1 MLSDCGNAE
10 RLFSTK
16 EYRLMADNE
25 NRWMDERNRYR
36 RGDEDRNRWSAEG
49 GDYRSGEYRER
60 GRGEYGYGGRDYGA
74 RESGGRDYG
83 RYGREDYGYG
93 SREDYGGRELGG
105 GRDYGRYGREEYG
118 GGYGSRDYGAR
129 EAGGGRDYSRYGRED
144 RGYGSREDYRGR
156 DERGFWD
163 RASDEVS
170 SWFGDRDAERRRHE
184 DELRSGQHRGRGP
197 RGYARSDDRIRDDVN
212 DRLTDDPFVDA
223 SEIDVSVQNG
233 EVTLGGTVDNRQT
246 KRRAEDVAE
255 NVSGVK
261 HVQNNL
267 RVRQQGSTGTS
278 SWTSGSTGAG
288 ATTTGTT
295 SATVTPGTSRT
306 SGTSGTV
313 ESTRTSE
320 TSGTRT

>member
-1 MLSDCGNAE
+1 
-10 RLFSTK
+10 
-16 EYRLMADNE
+16 MADNE

-36 RGDEDRNRWSAEG
+36 RGDEDRNSWSAEG
-49 GDYRSGEYRER
+49 GDYRGGEYRER
-60 GRGEYGYGGRDYGA
+60 GRDYGA

-83 RYGREDYGYG
+83 RYGREDYG
-93 SREDYGGRELGG
+93 SREDYGGRELGSRELG
-105 GRDYGRYGREEYG
+105 GSRDYGRYGREEYG
-118 GGYGSRDYGAR
+118 YGGRDYGAR

-144 RGYGSREDYRGR
+144 RGYGGREDYRGR

-233 EVTLGGTVDNRQT
+233 EVTLGGTVDNRQA

-255 NVSGVK
+255 NISAVK

-267 RVRQQGSTGTS
+267 RVRQQASTGTG

-295 SATVTPGTSRT
+295 GTTSTTVTPVTSR
-306 SGTSGTV
+306 TSGTV

>member
-1 MLSDCGNAE
+1 
-10 RLFSTK
+10 
-16 EYRLMADNE
+16 MADNE

-49 GDYRSGEYRER
+49 GEYRER
-60 GRGEYGYGGRDYGA
+60 SRGDYGYGGRDYGT
-74 RESGGRDYG
+74 REVGGRDYG

-93 SREDYGGRELGG
+93 NREDYGGRELGG
-105 GRDYGRYGREEYG
+105 GHDYGREDYGYSGRN
-118 GGYGSRDYGAR
+118 YGAR
-129 EAGGGRDYSRYGRED
+129 EAGGGRDYGRYGRED
-144 RGYGSREDYRGR
+144 RGYGSREGYRGR

-233 EVTLGGTVDNRQT
+233 EVTLGGTVDNRQA
-246 KRRAEDVAE
+246 KRRAEDIAE
-255 NVSGVK
+255 NISGVK

-267 RVRQQGSTGTS
+267 RVRQQGSTGTG

-295 SATVTPGTSRT
+295 STTVTPGTSR
-306 SGTSGTV
+306 TSGTV

>member
-1 MLSDCGNAE
+1 
-10 RLFSTK
+10 
-16 EYRLMADNE
+16 MADNE

-60 GRGEYGYGGRDYGA
+60 GREDHGYGSRDYGSRESGGRDYGQYG
-74 RESGGRDYG
+74 REERGYGGREDYGSRELGGSRDYG
-83 RYGREDYGYG
+83 RYGREDYGAG
-93 SREDYGGRELGG
+93 RRDYGGREFGG
-105 GRDYGRYGREEYG
+105 GRDYGQYGREE
-118 GGYGSRDYGAR
+118 
-129 EAGGGRDYSRYGRED
+129 
-144 RGYGSREDYRGR
+144 RGYGGREDYRGR
-156 DERGFWD
+156 GERGFWD

-233 EVTLGGTVDNRQT
+233 EITLGGTVDSRQV
-246 KRRAEDVAE
+246 KRRAEDIVE
-255 NVSGVK
+255 NISGVK

-267 RVRQQGSTGTS
+267 RVRQQSATGIG
-278 SWTSGSTGAG
+278 SWTSGSTGTGTATSG
-288 ATTTGTT
+288 ATSTTVSTGT
-295 SATVTPGTSRT
+295 PRT
-306 SGTSGTV
+306 SGTTETS
-313 ESTRTSE
+313 RTTE